1 MEEDIKVLE
10 EFIEEIKEILERI
23 DDYTNLDIYAFPI
36 DYKQT
41 KALKNLI
48 KGYKELEE
56 KVNKYEKQIDLEWV
70 EENYIEKSKVR
81 EKIEALDDIESEYS
95 KKILNISKETATFTI
110 FVQEILKQLLQE
122 GDK

>member
-10 EFIEEIKEILERI
+10 DYAYAMCTISSTTEQDQRI
-23 DDYTNLDIYAFPI
+23 AQAI
-36 DYKQT
+36 
-41 KALKNLI
+41 KNLI
-48 KGYKELEE
+48 AGYKELEE
-56 KVNKYEKQIDLEWV
+56 KADRLGKLYYEANENCIKYEKD
-70 EENYIEKSKVR
+70 YMPKSKVR